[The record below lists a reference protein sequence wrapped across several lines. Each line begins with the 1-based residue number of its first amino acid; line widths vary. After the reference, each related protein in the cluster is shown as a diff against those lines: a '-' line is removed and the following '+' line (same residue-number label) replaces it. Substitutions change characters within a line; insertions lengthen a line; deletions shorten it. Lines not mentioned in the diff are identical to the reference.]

1 MSRIGPRS
9 TAKPGS
15 DQIGEFFGRVRD
27 PPAIEIAGLLIEPR
41 QNAREEFRIVRVAV
55 SRRVGTY
62 PFLRTVRA
70 GLRRTVVDR
79 FKIGNIFIFPGGRIA
94 LGYSAAGLGKPRVAD
109 GAVVT
114 EKLAGGRANRFGCSR
129 RERFRDALIALA
141 VVVGAYVEIRMR
153 FAAIPAKDF
162 VRIESPRSALFR
174 SARDWLSETTASCAK
189 SPRELSAVRA
199 DRTRSS
205 RMKSRS

>member
-1 MSRIGPRS
+1 MDG
-9 TAKPGS
+9 
-15 DQIGEFFGRVRD
+15 
-27 PPAIEIAGLLIEPR
+27 
-41 QNAREEFRIVRVAV
+41 
-55 SRRVGTY
+55 
-62 PFLRTVRA
+62 
-70 GLRRTVVDR
+70 

-94 LGYSAAGLGKPRVAD
+94 LGYSAAALGKPRVAD

-114 EKLAGGRANRFGCSR
+114 EKLAGGRANRLGRGR
-129 RERFRDALIALA
+129 RERFRDALVALA

-153 FAAIPAKDF
+153 FAAVPAKDF
-162 VRIESPRSALFR
+162 MRIETLAPPFSGAR
-174 SARDWLSETTASCAK
+174 RDWLSETTASCAK